1 MKKAVSEKSLT
12 AFELLVGTAGFELAT
27 PCTPCKCAT
36 RLRYAPKEKD
46 YSRAK
51 IVCTHSRK
59 NFADARKI
67 RAHVEH
73 ACVGAVECKGYPRVC
88 RCAINRRTIRKGAP
102 GRRNLPKGHANAN
115 AGDVADP
122 DTTRSAPRQRN
133 RDCATRLHKHAI
145 THAAHGS
152 SGHADFKN
160 KGDVLPASTAPARG
174 QRERKRNQAAGADTP
189 ED

>member
-1 MKKAVSEKSLT
+1 M
-12 AFELLVGTAGFELAT
+12 AGFELAT

-51 IVCTHSRK
+51 NCLHALTQKILQMLEK
-59 NFADARKI
+59 NSEHTLNMLAWALLNARDI
-67 RAHVEH
+67 LVF
-73 ACVGAVECKGYPRVC
+73 VDVQS
-88 RCAINRRTIRKGAP
+88 TGAP
-102 GRRNLPKGHANAN
+102 SARERQVAAISPKAMPMPMPA
-115 AGDVADP
+115 
-122 DTTRSAPRQRN
+122 TSRIQTRQGQPPRQRN

-160 KGDVLPASTAPARG
+160 KGDVLPANTAPARG
-174 QRERKRNQAAGADTP
+174 RRERKRNQAAGADTP